1 MIATA
6 RQVVDFWR
14 EAGPEKWFEK
24 NDAFDSVFRERFV
37 ETHEKAA
44 RGDLDGWSES
54 AEGSLALL
62 ILLDQFPRNCFRNTT
77 RMYATDPHALRIARK
92 AIAAGH
98 DRKFDGPIRVFF
110 YLPFAHSED
119 MADQEEAVRL
129 NALLGEEFAK
139 HARGHRDIV
148 AKFGRFP
155 HRNSILGRDSTAD
168 EQAFLDGGG
177 FAG

>member
-6 RQVVDFWR
+6 KQVVDFWR

-24 NDAFDSVFRERFV
+24 NDTFDTAFRERFID
-37 ETHEKAA
+37 THDAAA
-44 RGDLDGWSES
+44 RGDLDDGAES

-62 ILLDQFPRNCFRNTT
+62 ILLDQFPRNCFRRTA
-77 RMYATDPHALRIARK
+77 RMYATDPHARRIARK

-98 DRKFDGPIRVFF
+98 DRAFEGPIRIFF

-119 MADQEEAVRL
+119 MSDQNEAVRL
-129 NALLGEEFAK
+129 NAIVGEEFAK
-139 HARGHRDIV
+139 HARGHRDII
-148 AKFGRFP
+148 ARFGRFP
-155 HRNSILGRDSTAD
+155 HRNAILGRDTTPE
-168 EQAFLDGGG
+168 EQAFLDKGG

>member
-24 NDAFDSVFRERFV
+24 NDAFDTVFRERFI
-37 ETHEKAA
+37 ETHQAAA
-44 RGDLDGWSES
+44 RGDLDAWLES

-77 RMYATDPHALRIARK
+77 RMYATDPHALRIARE
-92 AIAAGH
+92 AVAAGH

-119 MADQEEAVRL
+119 IADQETAVQH
-129 NALLGEEFAK
+129 AAYDEEFVK
-139 HARGHRDIV
+139 HARRHRDIIE
-148 AKFGRFP
+148 KFGRFP
-155 HRNSILGRDSTAD
+155 HRNPILGRDMTPE
-168 EQAFLDGGG
+168 EQAYLDGGG